1 MSDFIARVK
10 AQLDLQQANS
20 DMNDFLNK
28 QRKVKVDVD
37 LQTGNI
43 NVNSLTNQIK
53 SQFQSAGQ
61 SAGRNFANSFNS
73 GINNINVKNAAS
85 QIANLQRTLKSMNF
99 NSSSIDTITKD
110 LTEMELAVTKITT
123 RMNGQNLNVRV
134 QGIDELGR
142 AVTVVKEF
150 DAATGSMQ
158 RVGETIT
165 QSFGSI
171 DKIAKSAGEYQ
182 PKLEAFKN
190 TFKSLLDVG
199 SSSTNSFKQMVDGLD
214 FSNISNGAELDR
226 MVTQFKNAQAEAQR
240 LNSLF
245 NKQWA
250 TTAIEKIN
258 QNLTEMPAAIDLI
271 EARFKNIG
279 IPDSVIQEITNLR
292 TQLASINTIDNPE
305 QKILAYNQLANSL
318 KGLQSQYQIL
328 NTQQRGMFNSTDV
341 ANLNASI
348 SQLSTQFNSLGGSA
362 TNVQTKLTE
371 LKNRLAQIGTIQG
384 LDRQKAEFQSIQT
397 EVDKLKA
404 KYKELNAE
412 NKNIANSMALMSQK
426 TVLGNQIQ
434 AWMNNNTKAAKI
446 YRTELEAIQKQLA
459 SVNSKSGL
467 TQVTN
472 QFREIKSLASAQGN
486 LGKGIFA
493 TLKDNITS
501 LSPLFGMGT
510 LISTGIRGLKDM
522 YQNVLNI
529 DSAMTELKK
538 VTNETAATYEQLTQ
552 TAAKRSVEI
561 GTSVSDYINSTASF
575 ARLGYDVSEAQEL
588 AEIAN
593 IYNVVG
599 DEIEGIDQASQSII
613 STLTA
618 FGDEVDAMSIIDKF
632 NEVGNNFA
640 ISSGGIGDALQRSAS
655 SMAAANNT
663 LDQTIALITAANTVV
678 QDPDSVGTAFKTISM
693 RIRGA
698 TTELEAAGLETEGM
712 AESTAKLQEE
722 ILALSGVDIML
733 DENTFKS
740 TYQIMEELAD
750 KWGELTDI
758 QRASITE
765 LIAGKRQGNIVS
777 SLMENF
783 DIAQKALKTSL
794 NSEGSAMAEHEKWME
809 SLEAK
814 VKQLGAAWESLSMSF
829 LSSGFLKGAVSGLT
843 GLVQVLDLLV
853 SKIGTLP
860 TLVGGITAALS
871 FKNVGIFTT
880 LDNELTGITNKMALF
895 GKSFNDISRDI
906 QSGQGLFTSLF
917 SKSVTKADVGY
928 ITDFM
933 SQIKS
938 GVPTGQ
944 AWANTMTNASVAG
957 KQMAVSVKS
966 GAVSLDSLTVAT
978 NTSKVAM
985 IGMQV
990 AATALN
996 MAISMGLSIAI
1007 QAIVQAISSW
1017 INKEKEA
1024 REAALETGAAARQ
1037 EASDIR
1043 ELYNAYNEAKSAYA
1057 SNVGSKENLESA
1069 TDSLLESLG
1078 IEQAVLEE
1086 LIEKY
1091 GSLDEAINNVTIE
1104 ALEDKLVDL
1113 TAGYQAATET
1123 LLDTSKDGWF
1133 TSFSMLDFSIKDKK
1147 KGWGTDPDNRFVDR
1161 LTNAGLISSGSYG
1174 TAGGS
1179 IYLGENESIEGLI
1192 EMYEYLLSMR
1202 EELEAGI
1209 TAGDYT
1215 RDELTSDDL
1224 YQSINEKIN
1233 SFKAEYEELYT
1244 YINDINETAAQIQ
1257 IMKALEKGVPET
1269 TEEFEA
1275 FKKEMKETA
1284 KESGTFVGSQEDI
1297 EDAITNT
1304 LSEMPELIDFF
1315 DNVGDAADSSVD
1327 PITAAATQ
1335 AQENLATL
1343 SESVTGFVTN
1353 LQSVQDVLNSQ
1364 STGKSI
1370 SVEDFNS
1377 EELKDYRSA
1386 LEYVNGTMQLNAEKV
1401 AEITKA
1407 KAEEELAVIEA
1418 NKAYA
1423 QAGYLDNASEIEK
1436 LRKKIRDKN
1445 FAEGE
1450 TAETVQASIDSYLS
1464 QNEALLDTINGY
1476 DVMTSSIQEATSAYQ
1491 HWLNAQ
1497 NAAQSGDMFDS
1508 SIEAMQKISDTL
1520 VNTDSDSYGRIGN
1533 EDYKA
1538 AVDFVVPE
1546 SVDHEDTDAVNKYM
1560 ESIKDLFTYDSDGNR
1575 DGLDIATFCEKA
1587 VDAGL
1592 MVLDESGENY
1602 QIAGQKTMEDFAE
1615 GLNLS
1620 LPLVQAM
1627 FGEMEE
1633 FGAEFSW
1640 ADEAIKTIGD
1650 LGVAANESAEN
1661 LRSIDQFSNLSIA
1674 LDVSGLETNE
1684 EKLSAL
1690 DATIAEMNGV
1700 KATVGVDVS
1709 QVEDANMVIK
1719 YCVAQK
1725 QLLSQPDVMT
1735 VDTSLVEGK
1744 IGEAI
1749 ALLQEF
1755 QTAQDNLEMTKTLG
1769 MDTTQAQAD
1778 LDAVTQKIQG
1788 LDGNVATTL
1797 SIDTTS
1803 IDTIQSS
1810 ISALSCEMIVK
1821 AGVDETAVIGFQ
1833 QTAHDA
1839 KGTIEWDNNTKAVDA
1854 YAASQKYAEGQVKWY
1869 NNTSLVKTRFYANGT
1884 INWSGSQGLNGTAH
1898 LVGTAKAGGD
1908 WGTAVGGTT
1917 LVGELGQEIV
1927 VDPHTGRWY
1936 TVGDTGAEFRDIPKG
1951 AIVFNHKQSQ
1961 ALLEN
1966 GYVAGRASALAS
1978 GTAMVT
1984 GGISVSQSKKSKE
1997 NSTAKNKSSSKKS
2010 STKSSTSST
2019 KSNSTTDDF
2028 EESFDWIEIALT
2040 RIQEA
2045 IDRVKVTAESA
2056 FKTLTKRNKAVTKEI
2071 GLVNDEIELQSQAYN
2086 EYMQQANSVGLSE
2099 TYASKVRNGTM
2110 DISTITD
2117 EDLAEQIKEYQ
2128 EYYEK
2133 AIECKD
2139 AVAELH
2145 EEVASLYKE
2154 KFDNISDDF
2163 DNQLSLVEH
2172 LTNSYNNGIDELEA
2186 RGHLGSTKYYEALQN
2201 AEKENI
2207 TILNKQ
2213 LSSLTKSYN
2222 EAMASGEIEEGSEAW
2237 YEMQQAINE
2246 TKESIQE
2253 AEISLL
2259 EYEKTMRELEW
2270 SHFDYLQERISSIT
2284 AETEFMIDLMSS
2296 SDLFDDKGNLTDTG
2310 MATMGLHGQNYN
2322 VHMNQ
2327 ADQYGAEAAE
2337 IDKQLAEDPYNTD
2350 LIERKE
2356 ELLELQRES
2365 ILAANE
2371 EKQAIVDLVE
2381 EGINIQLDSLQ
2392 ELIDTYT
2399 ESLDSAKDL
2408 YEYQKKVKEQTTNIA
2423 NLQKQL
2429 SAYQGDTSEEN
2440 RARIQKLQVD
2450 LSEAM
2455 EDLEETQYDQY
2466 ITDQKKLLDNLYLEY
2481 ETILNERLDN
2491 VDALLTDVFDAINS
2505 NSATIDTTLRTESG
2519 NVGYTIS
2526 ESLKSIWSNEGGAT
2540 SIITKYGEGFTT
2552 QLTSVNEAVRA
2563 IAIKTGAMVDESNKE
2578 AEKTVQETT
2587 KTTPTTTTPKTETK
2601 NPTPTTPKSTGTQ
2614 GDGKLQVGDKV
2625 TFKSGKYYYSP
2636 DGQTPTG
2643 SKYQGKQ
2650 VYITKINTKSWATKP
2665 YHISTGKK
2673 LGSGD
2678 LGWLT
2683 KSQLSGYAT
2692 GLKYANKDE
2701 DAWVNE
2707 LGSESIINP
2716 TGSAIVT
2723 HVAKG
2728 STILDAQATKN
2739 IWDMANDP
2747 SDFIGSH
2754 SFNIPGMS
2762 DNSSSGNFYSNIDSI
2777 TLDVSGVTNYTEF
2790 YNELIK
2796 DSKFEKA
2803 IQAMTVDRLV
2813 GRSALAKHKFAKK

>member
-1 MSDFIARVK
+1 MVSRFY
-10 AQLDLQQANS
+10 
-20 DMNDFLNK
+20 
-28 QRKVKVDVD
+28 
-37 LQTGNI
+37 
-43 NVNSLTNQIK
+43 
-53 SQFQSAGQ
+53 
-61 SAGRNFANSFNS
+61 GR
-73 GINNINVKNAAS
+73 I
-85 QIANLQRTLKSMNF
+85 
-99 NSSSIDTITKD
+99 
-110 LTEMELAVTKITT
+110 EVTY
-123 RMNGQNLNVRV
+123 L
-134 QGIDELGR
+134 
-142 AVTVVKEF
+142 
-150 DAATGSMQ
+150 
-158 RVGETIT
+158 
-165 QSFGSI
+165 
-171 DKIAKSAGEYQ
+171 
-182 PKLEAFKN
+182 
-190 TFKSLLDVG
+190 
-199 SSSTNSFKQMVDGLD
+199 
-214 FSNISNGAELDR
+214 
-226 MVTQFKNAQAEAQR
+226 
-240 LNSLF
+240 
-245 NKQWA
+245 
-250 TTAIEKIN
+250 
-258 QNLTEMPAAIDLI
+258 
-271 EARFKNIG
+271 
-279 IPDSVIQEITNLR
+279 
-292 TQLASINTIDNPE
+292 
-305 QKILAYNQLANSL
+305 
-318 KGLQSQYQIL
+318 
-328 NTQQRGMFNSTDV
+328 
-341 ANLNASI
+341 
-348 SQLSTQFNSLGGSA
+348 
-362 TNVQTKLTE
+362 
-371 LKNRLAQIGTIQG
+371 
-384 LDRQKAEFQSIQT
+384 
-397 EVDKLKA
+397 
-404 KYKELNAE
+404 
-412 NKNIANSMALMSQK
+412 
-426 TVLGNQIQ
+426 
-434 AWMNNNTKAAKI
+434 
-446 YRTELEAIQKQLA
+446 
-459 SVNSKSGL
+459 
-467 TQVTN
+467 
-472 QFREIKSLASAQGN
+472 
-486 LGKGIFA
+486 
-493 TLKDNITS
+493 
-501 LSPLFGMGT
+501 
-510 LISTGIRGLKDM
+510 
-522 YQNVLNI
+522 
-529 DSAMTELKK
+529 
-538 VTNETAATYEQLTQ
+538 
-552 TAAKRSVEI
+552 
-561 GTSVSDYINSTASF
+561 
-575 ARLGYDVSEAQEL
+575 
-588 AEIAN
+588 
-593 IYNVVG
+593 
-599 DEIEGIDQASQSII
+599 
-613 STLTA
+613 
-618 FGDEVDAMSIIDKF
+618 
-632 NEVGNNFA
+632 
-640 ISSGGIGDALQRSAS
+640 
-655 SMAAANNT
+655 
-663 LDQTIALITAANTVV
+663 
-678 QDPDSVGTAFKTISM
+678 TAFKTISM

-733 DENTFKS
+733 DEDTFKS
-740 TYQIMEELAD
+740 TYQIMEELSE

-758 QRASITE
+758 QQASITE

-783 DIAQKALKTSL
+783 DIAQEALQTSL

-814 VKQLGAAWESLSMSF
+814 TKQLGAAWESLSMTF
-829 LSSGFLKGAVSGLT
+829 MSSDFLKGTITGLT
-843 GLVQVLDLLV
+843 EFVQVLD
-853 SKIGTLP
+853 KIIEKFGTLP
-860 TLVGGITAALS
+860 TL
-871 FKNVGIFTT
+871 
-880 LDNELTGITNKMALF
+880 LTGISAVRTFQGKGLF
-895 GKSFNDISRDI
+895 GVDGNQFKLMNTNITGLIDNYGKLQTAFSRYNSLSSKSASFQAKYNAAMAS
-906 QSGQGLFTSLF
+906 SNTSLAKYL
-917 SKSVTKADVGY
+917 SGLNGAKASMSGY
-928 ITDFM
+928 I
-933 SQIKS
+933 SS
-938 GVPTGQ
+938 L
-944 AWANTMTNASVAG
+944 VAG
-957 KQMAVSVKS
+957 K
-966 GAVSLDSLTVAT
+966 
-978 NTSKVAM
+978 
-985 IGMQV
+985 
-990 AATALN
+990 AATIAMQAAALALN
-996 MAISMGLSIAI
+996 MALTMGLSM
-1007 QAIVQAISSW
+1007 AISAVVQGISNL
-1017 INKEKEA
+1017 INKQKEA
-1024 REAALETGAAARQ
+1024 RESALEAGNAAKDESQNLRNLFNTYTDAK
-1037 EASDIR
+1037 
-1043 ELYNAYNEAKSAYA
+1043 LAYD
-1057 SNVGSKENLESA
+1057 SNVGSKEALESA
-1069 TDSLLESLG
+1069 TESLLEALG
-1078 IEQAVLEE
+1078 LEQSEIDE
-1086 LIEKY
+1086 LIGKY
-1091 GSLDEAINNVTIE
+1091 GDLDSAIDKVTIE
-1104 ALEDKLVDL
+1104 SLQKDLADL
-1113 TAGYQAATET
+1113 TAGYEAAVET
-1123 LLDTSKDGWF
+1123 LLGKTTDGFLDMDTFNKISFRKSNGAYQKDPVAEALKAAGFNYTDEYSYNGGYTGSYISLGDTSTLEGALAAYDNLVK
-1133 TSFSMLDFSIKDKK
+1133 MREALDRDV
-1147 KGWGTDPDNRFVDR
+1147 GNLYT
-1161 LTNAGLISSGSYG
+1161 
-1174 TAGGS
+1174 
-1179 IYLGENESIEGLI
+1179 
-1192 EMYEYLLSMR
+1192 R
-1202 EELEAGI
+1202 EELAESALYKGI
-1209 TAGDYT
+1209 NDK
-1215 RDELTSDDL
+1215 
-1224 YQSINEKIN
+1224 INE
-1233 SFKAEYEELYT
+1233 FTTEY
-1244 YINDINETAAQIQ
+1244 NDVMDYVEQVNDTVAQIQ
-1257 IMKALEKGVPET
+1257 IMEALSDNVPKT

-1275 FKKEMKETA
+1275 FKKEMLSTA
-1284 KESGTFVGSQEDI
+1284 KESGEFVGSQEDI

-1315 DNVGDAADSSVD
+1315 DSTTTVAGDATETLSSM
-1327 PITAAATQ
+1327 AEK
-1335 AQENLATL
+1335 AQENVSAVA
-1343 SESVTGFVTN
+1343 ESVTGFVTN
-1353 LQSVQDVLNSQ
+1353 LSSVQDVLNSQ
-1364 STGKSI
+1364 STGKSLSI
-1370 SVEDFNS
+1370 EDFSS
-1377 EELKDYRSA
+1377 EALKDYRSA

-1401 AEITKA
+1401 AEITEA
-1407 KAEEELAVIEA
+1407 KAEEELAVIAA

-1423 QAGYLDNASEIEK
+1423 QAGYLDNASEIER

-1464 QNEALLDTINGY
+1464 QNEALLETINGY

-1575 DGLDIATFCEKA
+1575 DGLDIAAFCEKA

-1640 ADEAIKTIGD
+1640 ADEAVKTIGD
-1650 LGVAANESAEN
+1650 LGVAANESAER
-1661 LRSIDQFSNLSIA
+1661 LRSIEQFGDLAIS

-1700 KATVGVDVS
+1700 KATVGVDAS

-1755 QTAQDNLEMTKTLG
+1755 QTAQDNLDMTKTLG

-1778 LDAVTQKIQG
+1778 LDAVTTKIQS
-1788 LDGNVATTL
+1788 LDSNVATTL

-1821 AGVDETAVIGFQ
+1821 AGVDETAVIGYQ
-1833 QTAHDA
+1833 QAAHDA
-1839 KGTIEWDNNTKAVDA
+1839 KGTVEWDNNTKAVDA

-1869 NNTSLVKTRFYANGT
+1869 NNTSLVKTKFYANGT

-1936 TVGDTGAEFRDIPKG
+1936 TVGDKGAEFTNIPKG
-1951 AIVFNHKQSQ
+1951 AIVFNHKQTES
-1961 ALLEN
+1961 LLAN

-1984 GGISVSQSKKSKE
+1984 GGIKVSQTKKPSQ
-1997 NSTAKNKSSSKKS
+1997 NSTAKKNS
-2010 STKSSTSST
+2010 STKKSTTSSKNTTST
-2019 KSNSTTDDF
+2019 KNNTTSTADEF
-2028 EESFDWIEIALT
+2028 EESFDGVEIILA
-2040 RIQEA
+2040 RVQEA
-2045 IDRVKVTAESA
+2045 IERVKVTAESA
-2056 FKTLTKRNKAVTKEI
+2056 FKTLSQRNKAATKEI
-2071 GLVNDEIELQSQAYN
+2071 GLINEEIELQAQAYD
-2086 EYMQQANSVGLSE
+2086 EYMQAANSVGLSE
-2099 TYASKVRNGTM
+2099 TWAKKVRNGTM

-2117 EDLAEQIKEYQ
+2117 EDLADQIKEYQ

-2172 LTNSYNNGIDELEA
+2172 LTNSYNNGIDALEA
-2186 RGHLGSTKYYEALQN
+2186 RGHLGSTKYYEALQK
-2201 AEKENI
+2201 AEKENV
-2207 TILNKQ
+2207 TILKNQ

-2237 YEMQQAINE
+2237 YEMQQSINE
-2246 TKESIQE
+2246 TKEAIQE
-2253 AEISLL
+2253 AEVSLL
-2259 EYEKTMRELEW
+2259 EYQKTMRELEW
-2270 SHFDYLQERISSIT
+2270 EHFDYLQERISSIT
-2284 AETEFMIDLMSS
+2284 SEAGFMIDLMSS

-2337 IDKQLAEDPYNTD
+2337 IDKQLADDPYNTD

-2392 ELIDTYT
+2392 ELIDSYT

-2429 SAYQGDTSEEN
+2429 SAYSGDNSEEN
-2440 RARIQKLQVD
+2440 RARVQKLQVD

-2505 NSATIDTTLRTESG
+2505 NSSTIDTTLRTESN

-2526 ESLKSIWSNEGGAT
+2526 ESIKSIWSNEGGAT
-2540 SIITKYGEGFTT
+2540 SIITKYGDGFST

-2563 IAIKTGAMVDESNKE
+2563 IAIKTGAMVEESDKE
-2578 AEKTVQETT
+2578 AEKTVTETT
-2587 KTTPTTTTPKTETK
+2587 KTTPTTTPTKTETPK
-2601 NPTPTTPKSTGTQ
+2601 KTTTTTTKTTGTQ

-2625 TFKSGKYYYSP
+2625 TFKSGKYYNSS
-2636 DGQTPTG
+2636 DGGTPTG

-2683 KSQLSGYAT
+2683 KSQLSGYYT
-2692 GLKYANKDE
+2692 GLRNATKDE

-2754 SFNIPGMS
+2754 SFNIPGSMDSMS
-2762 DNSSSGNFYSNIDSI
+2762 QGNFYSSLDNVNF
-2777 TLDVSGVTNYTEF
+2777 TLPNVSNYKEF
-2790 YNELIK
+2790 YNELVQ
-2796 DSKFEKA
+2796 DPRFEKA
-2803 IQAMTVDRLV
+2803 IQAMTIGRAV
-2813 GRSALAKHKFAKK
+2813 GGSALAKYKYVRK

>member
-10 AQLDLQQANS
+10 AQLDLQQANA
-20 DMNDFLNK
+20 DMNSFLNK
-28 QRKVKVDVD
+28 QRKVKIDVD

-61 SAGRNFANSFNS
+61 SAGANFANSVNS
-73 GINNINVKNAAS
+73 SLNKINVKNAAS

-99 NSSSIDTITKD
+99 NSSSIDVITKD
-110 LTEMELAVTKITT
+110 LTEMDLAVTKITT
-123 RMNGQNLNVRV
+123 RLNGQNIRVNVN
-134 QGIDELGR
+134 GIDELGR

-150 DAATGSMQ
+150 DAQTG
-158 RVGETIT
+158 RVLPRVSSTIT
-165 QSFGSI
+165 QSFN
-171 DKIAKSAGEYQ
+171 KIGQ
-182 PKLEAFKN
+182 
-190 TFKSLLDVG
+190 
-199 SSSTNSFKQMVDGLD
+199 
-214 FSNISNGAELDR
+214 
-226 MVTQFKNAQAEAQR
+226 
-240 LNSLF
+240 
-245 NKQWA
+245 
-250 TTAIEKIN
+250 
-258 QNLTEMPAAIDLI
+258 
-271 EARFKNIG
+271 
-279 IPDSVIQEITNLR
+279 
-292 TQLASINTIDNPE
+292 
-305 QKILAYNQLANSL
+305 SL
-318 KGLQSQYQIL
+318 KV
-328 NTQQRGMFNSTDV
+328 TDI
-341 ANLNASI
+341 ANLNANI
-348 SQLSTQFNSLGGSA
+348 AQLSTQFNSLGGSA

-371 LKNRLAQIGTIQG
+371 LKNRLAQIGNIPGADKQI
-384 LDRQKAEFQSIQT
+384 AEFKSIQT

-412 NKNIANSMALMSQK
+412 NANIVNSMNLISQR
-426 TVLGNQIQ
+426 TILGNQIQ
-434 AWMNNNTKAAKI
+434 TWMNKNTKAAKI
-446 YRTELEAIQKQLA
+446 YRTELEALQRQLA
-459 SVNSKSGL
+459 SVNSKTGL
-467 TQVTN
+467 QQVTN
-472 QFREIKSLASAQGN
+472 QFKELKSVAAAQGN
-486 LGKGIFA
+486 LGGSIFA
-493 TLKDNITS
+493 RLKDNVTK

-510 LISTGIRGLKDM
+510 LITTSIRGLKDM

-538 VTNETAATYEQLTQ
+538 VTNETASTYENFLES
-552 TAAKRSVEI
+552 ASKRSVEI
-561 GTSVSDYINSTASF
+561 GSTIQEYVNSTADF
-575 ARLGYDVSEAQEL
+575 ARLGYDINEAQQL
-588 AEIAN
+588 AEVAN
-593 IYNVVG
+593 IYKVVG
-599 DEIEGIDQASQSII
+599 DEIASIDVASQSVI

-618 FGDEVDAMSIIDKF
+618 FGIEASEAMSIVDKF

-640 ISSGGIGDALQRSAS
+640 ISSGGIGDALTRSAS

-663 LDQTIALITAANTVV
+663 LDETIALITAANTVV
-678 QDPDSVGTAFKTISM
+678 QDPDVVGTAFKTISM

-698 TTELEAAGLETEGM
+698 KTELEEAGLETEGM
-712 AESTAKLQEE
+712 AESTAKLQKE

-740 TYQIMEELAD
+740 TYQILEELSN
-750 KWGELTDI
+750 KWSDLTDI
-758 QRASITE
+758 QQASITE
-765 LIAGKRQGNIVS
+765 LIAGKRQGNVIS

-783 DIAQKALKTSL
+783 DIAEQALQTSM
-794 NSEGSAMAEHEKWME
+794 NSQGSAMAEHAKWMD
-809 SLEAK
+809 SLQAK
-814 VKQLGAAWESLSMSF
+814 TQQLSAAWESLSMTF
-829 LSSGFLKGAVSGLT
+829 MSSDFLKGAVSGLT
-843 GLVQVLDLLV
+843 EFVQLLDNIID
-853 SKIGTLP
+853 KFGTLP
-860 TLVGGITAALS
+860 TL
-871 FKNVGIFTT
+871 
-880 LDNELTGITNKMALF
+880 LTGISAVRTFQGKGLF
-895 GKSFNDISRDI
+895 GVDGNQFKLMNTNITGLIDNYGKLQTAFSRYNSLSSKSASFQAKYNAAMAS
-906 QSGQGLFTSLF
+906 SNTSLAKYL
-917 SKSVTKADVGY
+917 SGLNGAKASMSGY
-928 ITDFM
+928 I
-933 SQIKS
+933 SS
-938 GVPTGQ
+938 L
-944 AWANTMTNASVAG
+944 VAG
-957 KQMAVSVKS
+957 K
-966 GAVSLDSLTVAT
+966 
-978 NTSKVAM
+978 
-985 IGMQV
+985 
-990 AATALN
+990 AATIAMQAAALALN
-996 MAISMGLSIAI
+996 MALTMGLSM
-1007 QAIVQAISSW
+1007 AISAVVQGISNL
-1017 INKEKEA
+1017 INKQKEA
-1024 REAALETGAAARQ
+1024 RESALEAGNAAKDESQNLRNLFNTYTDAK
-1037 EASDIR
+1037 
-1043 ELYNAYNEAKSAYA
+1043 LAYD
-1057 SNVGSKENLESA
+1057 SNVGSKEALESA
-1069 TDSLLESLG
+1069 TESLLEALG
-1078 IEQAVLEE
+1078 LEQSEIDE
-1086 LIEKY
+1086 LIGKY
-1091 GSLDEAINNVTIE
+1091 GDLDSAIDKVTIE
-1104 ALEDKLVDL
+1104 SLRKDLADL
-1113 TAGYQAATET
+1113 TAGYEAAVDT
-1123 LLDTSKDGWF
+1123 LLDKTTDGF
-1133 TSFSMLDFSIKDKK
+1133 FDMDTFNKVSFRKANGAFQ
-1147 KGWGTDPDNRFVDR
+1147 TDPVAEA
-1161 LTNAGLISSGSYG
+1161 LKAAGFSYTDEYSYNGGYTGSY
-1174 TAGGS
+1174 
-1179 IYLGENESIEGLI
+1179 INLGDTSTLEGALAAYDNLVKMR
-1192 EMYEYLLSMR
+1192 EALDRDVGNLYTR
-1202 EELEAGI
+1202 EELAESALYKGI
-1209 TAGDYT
+1209 NDK
-1215 RDELTSDDL
+1215 
-1224 YQSINEKIN
+1224 INE
-1233 SFKAEYEELYT
+1233 FTTEY
-1244 YINDINETAAQIQ
+1244 NDVMDYVEQVNDTVAQIQ
-1257 IMKALEKGVPET
+1257 IMEALSDNVPKT

-1275 FKKEMKETA
+1275 FKKEMLSTA
-1284 KESGTFVGSQEDI
+1284 KESGEFVGSQEDI

-1315 DNVGDAADSSVD
+1315 DSTTTVAGDATETLSSM
-1327 PITAAATQ
+1327 AEK
-1335 AQENLATL
+1335 AQENVSAVA
-1343 SESVTGFVTN
+1343 ESVTGFVTN
-1353 LQSVQDVLNSQ
+1353 LSSVQDVLNSQ
-1364 STGKSI
+1364 STGKSLSI
-1370 SVEDFNS
+1370 EDFSS

-1401 AEITKA
+1401 AEITEA
-1407 KAEEELAVIEA
+1407 KAEEELAVIAA

-1464 QNEALLDTINGY
+1464 QNEALLETINGY

-1575 DGLDIATFCEKA
+1575 DGLDIAAFCEKA

-1640 ADEAIKTIGD
+1640 ADEAVKTIGD
-1650 LGVAANESAEN
+1650 LGVAANESAER
-1661 LRSIDQFSNLSIA
+1661 LRSIEQFGDLAIS

-1700 KATVGVDVS
+1700 KATVGVDAS

-1755 QTAQDNLEMTKTLG
+1755 QTAQDNLDMTKTLG

-1778 LDAVTQKIQG
+1778 LDAVTTKIQS
-1788 LDGNVATTL
+1788 LDSNVATTL

-1821 AGVDETAVIGFQ
+1821 AGVDETAVIGYQ
-1833 QTAHDA
+1833 QAAHDA
-1839 KGTIEWDNNTKAVDA
+1839 KGTVEWDNNTKAVDA
-1854 YAASQKYAEGQVKWY
+1854 YAASQKYAEGKVKWY
-1869 NNTSLVKTRFYANGT
+1869 NNTSLVKTKFYANGT

-1936 TVGDTGAEFRDIPKG
+1936 TVGDKGAEFTNIPKG
-1951 AIVFNHKQSQ
+1951 AIVFNHKQTES
-1961 ALLEN
+1961 LLAN

-1984 GGISVSQSKKSKE
+1984 GGIKVSQTKKPSQ
-1997 NSTAKNKSSSKKS
+1997 NSTAKKNS
-2010 STKSSTSST
+2010 STKKSTTSSKNTTST
-2019 KSNSTTDDF
+2019 KNNTTSTADEF
-2028 EESFDWIEIALT
+2028 EESFDGVEIILA
-2040 RIQEA
+2040 RVQEA
-2045 IDRVKVTAESA
+2045 IERVKVTAESA
-2056 FKTLTKRNKAVTKEI
+2056 FKTLSQRNKAATKEI
-2071 GLVNDEIELQSQAYN
+2071 GLINEEIELQAQAYD
-2086 EYMQQANSVGLSE
+2086 EYMQAANSVGLSE
-2099 TYASKVRNGTM
+2099 TWAKKVRNGTM

-2117 EDLAEQIKEYQ
+2117 EDLADQIKEYQ

-2172 LTNSYNNGIDELEA
+2172 LTNSYNNGIDALEA
-2186 RGHLGSTKYYEALQN
+2186 RGHLGSTKYYEALQK
-2201 AEKENI
+2201 AEKENV
-2207 TILNKQ
+2207 TILKNQ

-2237 YEMQQAINE
+2237 YEMQQSINE
-2246 TKESIQE
+2246 TKEAIQE
-2253 AEISLL
+2253 AEVSLL
-2259 EYEKTMRELEW
+2259 EYQKTMRELEW
-2270 SHFDYLQERISSIT
+2270 EHFDYLQERISSIT
-2284 AETEFMIDLMSS
+2284 SEAEFMIDLMSS

-2337 IDKQLAEDPYNTD
+2337 IDRQLAEDPYNTD

-2365 ILAANE
+2365 IIAAEE

-2429 SAYQGDTSEEN
+2429 SAYSGDNSEEN

-2455 EDLEETQYDQY
+2455 EDLQETQYDQY

-2505 NSATIDTTLRTESG
+2505 NSATIDTTLKTESG

-2540 SIITKYGEGFTT
+2540 SIITKYGDGFTT

-2563 IAIKTGAMVDESNKE
+2563 IAIKTGAMVEESDKQ
-2578 AEKTVQETT
+2578 AEKTVEETT
-2587 KTTPTTTTPKTETK
+2587 KTTPTTPTKKPDTTKKPTTTPTKT
-2601 NPTPTTPKSTGTQ
+2601 TGTQ

-2625 TFKSGKYYYSP
+2625 TFKSGKYYNSS
-2636 DGQTPTG
+2636 DGGTPTG

-2683 KSQLSGYAT
+2683 KSQLSGYYT
-2692 GLKYANKDE
+2692 GLRNATKDE

-2762 DNSSSGNFYSNIDSI
+2762 DASSSGNYYGSIGNINID
-2777 TLDVSGVTNYTEF
+2777 VTGISNYTEF

-2796 DSKFEKA
+2796 DDRFEKA
-2803 IQAMTVDRLV
+2803 IHAMTF
-2813 GRSALAKHKFAKK
+2813 GRSNGGSALAKYKYIRK